1 MNRRLDQYLAVNST
15 PLPQVLEWLERETNL
30 RTKHGRML
38 SGPVVGRLLAAFSV
52 MISPS
57 RILEIGTFTGY
68 SAICLSQGLAP
79 GGSIDALEINDEL
92 EPIILEGFK
101 RAGIQ
106 GKVRLIIGDAL
117 VSLDS
122 LAGNTYD
129 LVYIDANKRE
139 YTRYYEK
146 VVPIVRSGGYIIA
159 DNVLWDGKVFRE
171 EIPSDPQGAEIV
183 RFNTIVKEDHRTE
196 NFILPLRDGLNII
209 RKL

>member
-1 MNRRLDQYLAVNST
+1 MDALQRYLEDHSKGT
-15 PLPQVLEWLERETNL
+15 GPVLEWLERETRY
-30 RTKHGRML
+30 RTVHPRML
-38 SGPVVGRLLAAFSV
+38 GNEPMGSFLTLLV
-52 MISPS
+52 QMIRP
-57 RILEIGTFTGY
+57 RNVLEIGTFTGY

-79 GGSIDALEINDEL
+79 GGSMDALEINDEL

>member
-1 MNRRLDQYLAVNST
+1 MTLDDYVLQHIDEEPEYLAAINRKTWVNLMNPRMCSGH
-15 PLPQVLEWLERETNL
+15 LQGRVL
-30 RTKHGRML
+30 
-38 SGPVVGRLLAAFSV
+38 S
-52 MISPS
+52 MISRMIRPE
-57 RILEIGTFTGY
+57 RVLEIGTFTGY

-79 GGSIDALEINDEL
+79 GGSMDALEINDEL